1 MVKRG
6 DIFMA
11 NLSPIIG
18 SEQGGER
25 PVLIIQNDVGNLN
38 SPTTIVIPIT
48 AQSGKAKLPT
58 HVELPGKRSTLP
70 RDSLVLAEQVRT
82 IDKTSLKDKL
92 CSLDAELMNKVD
104 KALKISLGLCDNERR
119 FSEKK

>member
-38 SPTTIVIPIT
+38 SPTTIVST
-48 AQSGKAKLPT
+48 ASS
-58 HVELPGKRSTLP
+58 V
-70 RDSLVLAEQVRT
+70 
-82 IDKTSLKDKL
+82 
-92 CSLDAELMNKVD
+92 
-104 KALKISLGLCDNERR
+104 
-119 FSEKK
+119 

>member
-1 MVKRG
+1 MNCGDELMVKRG

-48 AQSGKAKLPT
+48 AQSACR
-58 HVELPGKRSTLP
+58 VAR
-70 RDSLVLAEQVRT
+70 
-82 IDKTSLKDKL
+82 
-92 CSLDAELMNKVD
+92 
-104 KALKISLGLCDNERR
+104 
-119 FSEKK
+119 

>member
-38 SPTTIVIPIT
+38 SPTTIVIPIPLK
-48 AQSGKAKLPT
+48 AARRNCRRMSSCQVNAALCPEIRLCWQSRCGQLTKP
-58 HVELPGKRSTLP
+58 
-70 RDSLVLAEQVRT
+70 D
-82 IDKTSLKDKL
+82 
-92 CSLDAELMNKVD
+92 
-104 KALKISLGLCDNERR
+104 
-119 FSEKK
+119 